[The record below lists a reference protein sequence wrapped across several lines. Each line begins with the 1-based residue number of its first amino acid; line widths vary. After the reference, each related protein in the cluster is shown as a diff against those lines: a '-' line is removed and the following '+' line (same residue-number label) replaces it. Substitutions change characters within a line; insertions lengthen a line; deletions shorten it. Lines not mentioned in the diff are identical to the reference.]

1 MTDLNKSGTPET
13 NAVAA
18 PEAAV
23 GEVAAA
29 GSPAPTAFLE
39 VRDLRVHFPTDDGL
53 VKSVDGLS
61 FRLEKGRTLGIVGES
76 GSGKSVTSL
85 GIMGLHTAGQYG
97 RRKARISGEIWLGG
111 QELLGADPDEVRKL
125 RGREMS
131 MIFQDPL
138 SALHPYYTIGKQI
151 VEAYRV
157 HHDVTKDAARR
168 RAVEL
173 LDRVGIPQP
182 DKRVDSYPHEFSGGM
197 RQRAMIAMSLVNN
210 PELLIADE
218 PTTALDVT
226 VQAQILDL
234 IRDLQKEFGSA
245 VIIITHDLGVVAE
258 LADELLVMYGG
269 RCVERGPA
277 EKVFYEPQH
286 PYTWGLL
293 GSMPRIDRDQTERLI
308 PVKGSPP
315 SLINVPSGCAFHPRC
330 PYADVPRDGITRTE
344 RPELTS
350 VAGSEGHFSACHMA
364 REDRTRIWTEEI
376 APKL

>member
-1 MTDLNKSGTPET
+1 MTSPDPSDTSG
-13 NAVAA
+13 AA
-18 PEAAV
+18 GPAAGLAP
-23 GEVAAA
+23 GEVAPAGAA
-29 GSPAPTAFLE
+29 APTAFLE

-61 FRLEKGRTLGIVGES
+61 FRLEKGKTLGIVGES

-97 RRKARISGEIWLGG
+97 RRKARISGEIWLDG

-125 RGREMS
+125 RGRNMA

-157 HHDVTKDAARR
+157 HHPVDKKTART

-245 VIIITHDLGVVAE
+245 VIVITHDLGVVAE
-258 LADELLVMYGG
+258 LADDILVMYGG

-277 EKVFYEPQH
+277 EEVFHAPQH

-315 SLINVPSGCAFHPRC
+315 SLIDIPDGCAFHPRC
-330 PYADVPRDGITRTE
+330 PYADLPKGNVTRTE
-344 RPELTS
+344 RPELRT
-350 VAGSEGHFSACHMA
+350 VGERHFSACHL
-364 REDRTRIWTEEI
+364 EPQERTRIWTEEI